1 MSAIIETED
10 RVPIFNAV
18 STSVRQLCQ
27 LLNCI
32 RFAPKVQIHISP
44 EGIQFAVE
52 EGRVMQ
58 GMHSTGVFSVCL
70 YLRIQRPHFL
80 IKLSLHPLHI
90 IPPRPATTI
99 RLIPHHSKYL

>member
-10 RVPIFNAV
+10 SVPIFNAV

-58 GMHSTGVFSVCL
+58 GMHNSGVYSVGH
-70 YLRIQRPHFL
+70 YLQ
-80 IKLSLHPLHI
+80 S
-90 IPPRPATTI
+90 
-99 RLIPHHSKYL
+99 